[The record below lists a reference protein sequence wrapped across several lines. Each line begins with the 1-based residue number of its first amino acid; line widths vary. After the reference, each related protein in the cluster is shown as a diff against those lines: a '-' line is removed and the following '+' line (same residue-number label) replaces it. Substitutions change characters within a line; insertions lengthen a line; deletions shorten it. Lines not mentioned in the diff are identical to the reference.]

1 MPIVPIREDNA
12 YVGIAKQSSQ
22 GSPVAPSTFVRWLDG
37 TKLEFGMKTAE
48 VWEGDGSRHVSQL
61 IKEQQM
67 VKVTVKFNP
76 RPIELGFFEAAALG
90 SNSDTFTGATVSTTV
105 SANTSS
111 GASTITVPVN
121 TGLTGTGTINL
132 VVGAGTA
139 NEEIATFN
147 LPVTGVGPYT
157 LTVANSGTL
166 KKSHT
171 TSDVIRTYSQHVL
184 TDQVDSPYYT
194 LEVGLGSLNSGAGPT
209 LRVTDCKV
217 EQIQRSAKAGGILE
231 YSVDFVGIA
240 TVAQTNPSVVT
251 YENHNIFLYS
261 QSNGGWTL
269 NGSTTGDAQ
278 AVEQFSITQ
287 KNAIDTGIQ
296 AEALTLAALI
306 FGNVDI
312 KTNCEVIMQN
322 SNMINLTYFGSTTGT
337 TDSQTIGAG
346 NLTVSFTQADG
357 FHVVTYTVTTL
368 NYAQLKMPEPKKDGK
383 HYKFSLEGTSTSN
396 MGQNAY
402 LLQVTVLNTQN
413 STY

>member
-12 YVGIAKQSSQ
+12 YVGIAKQGSQ
-22 GSPVAPSTFVRWLDG
+22 GSPSAPTNFVRWLDG

-61 IKEQQM
+61 IKENQM

-76 RPIELGFFEAAALG
+76 RPVELGFFEAASLG
-90 SNSDTFTGATVSTTV
+90 TNSDTFTTATVSTTV

-111 GASTITVPVN
+111 GATAITVPVN
-121 TGLTGTGTINL
+121 TGLTGSGTITL

-166 KKSHT
+166 KKAHS
-171 TSDVIRTYSQHVL
+171 TSDVIRTFSQHVL
-184 TDQVDSPYYT
+184 TDQIDSPYYT
-194 LEVGLGSLNSGAGPT
+194 VEVGLGSLNGGAGPT

-217 EQIQRSAKAGGILE
+217 EQIQRTAKAGGILE
-231 YSVDFVGIA
+231 YAVDFVGIA
-240 TVAQTNPSVVT
+240 TVAQSQPATVS

-287 KNAIDTGIQ
+287 KNAVDTGIQ
-296 AEALTLAALI
+296 AEQLTLAALI
-306 FGNVDI
+306 FGNLEV
-312 KTNCEVIMQN
+312 KSNVEVIMQN
-322 SNMINLTYFGSTTGT
+322 SNLINLTYFGSTTGT
-337 TDSQTIGAG
+337 TDSQTIGSG
-346 NLTVSFTQADG
+346 NLTVTFTQPDS
-357 FHVVTYTVTTL
+357 FHVVTYTLVTM

-383 HYKFSLEGTSTSN
+383 HFKFSLEGTSTSN
-396 MGQNAY
+396 QGQNSY
-402 LLQVTVLNTQN
+402 IIQVTVQNTQN
-413 STY
+413 SSY